1 MMVDTNHNGDDGVG
15 YGKPP
20 KATRFKP
27 GQSGNPKGRPR
38 RQKAKELDIAGIL
51 DASVEIN
58 LGAKSQT
65 VSGFEAGVW
74 KIAEQAIKGDL
85 KAMKKFIKLC
95 EEYRVIDQVAV
106 QQGGVIFAPKGIS
119 PHEWIESLNRDEFEC
134 DQETPASKETV
145 NVERK

>member
-1 MMVDTNHNGDDGVG
+1 MGG
-15 YGKPP
+15 
-20 KATRFKP
+20 
-27 GQSGNPKGRPR
+27 
-38 RQKAKELDIAGIL
+38 
-51 DASVEIN
+51 
-58 LGAKSQT
+58 KSQT
-65 VSGFEAGVW
+65 VSAFEAGVW

-134 DQETPASKETV
+134 DQETPASKETI